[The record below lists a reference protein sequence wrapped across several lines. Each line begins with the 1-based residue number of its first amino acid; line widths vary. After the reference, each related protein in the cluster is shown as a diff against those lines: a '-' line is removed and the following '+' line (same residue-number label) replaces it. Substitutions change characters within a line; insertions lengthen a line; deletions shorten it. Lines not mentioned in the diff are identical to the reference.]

1 MKKILLAVLLIAPLS
16 LAAQTAKFA
25 HFDLQ
30 GTVEALPA
38 YKTATAEL
46 QSLGEQYQKNLE
58 DMQKELQTKNEKY
71 TKEIDDAKAAGKP
84 LPENIQKR
92 YSEELQTMYE
102 KLQQAAQDNEKSF
115 TDERAKKMQP
125 IIQKVMDAVNAV
137 SKEGAYVYVIDTQ
150 TAQQAN
156 IFINTSI
163 SEDVTAKVK
172 AKLGI

>member
-1 MKKILLAVLLIAPLS
+1 MKKFLLAVLLLAPLS
-16 LAAQTAKFA
+16 LSAQKFA

-30 GTVEALPA
+30 ATVEALPA

-58 DMQKELQTKNEKY
+58 DMQKELQAKNEKY
-71 TKEIDDAKAAGKP
+71 TKEIEDAKTAGKP

-92 YSEELQTMYE
+92 YADELQTMYE

-115 TDERAKKMQP
+115 NEERSKKLQP
-125 IIQKVMDAVNAV
+125 IIQNVMDAVSAI
-137 SKEGAYVYVIDTQ
+137 SSEGSYVYIIDVQ
-150 TAQQAN
+150 SAQQAN
-156 IFINTSI
+156 IFINKSL